1 MRKSFIAKLLL
12 IVFACGIMASAE
24 AADPTSIN
32 RLMEASG
39 LAVQVP
45 ALVESSRGLVLMAL
59 SEADIEPGMRQT
71 VQARVSRVL
80 EPSAFVEAVASELER
95 DLTAEDVEAL
105 LAWFESDVGRRL
117 TAAEERATNV
127 AAALDLMFR
136 IDTLMQDTERVAF
149 MREFTDSINGADGS
163 VRQATYATLLT
174 MAALWDIDH
183 PGTPFNLP
191 AIRVY
196 LRGFQES
203 VRAEMEE
210 QTVISFVYT
219 YREIDRV
226 DLQLYKEF
234 LATPVAKKFSEVFW
248 WALDR
253 QYELA
258 AVELAQTSSTPV
270 AARTMTAEIG
280 ASWADAGVADLTT
293 SDSGDDSA
301 C

>member
-24 AADPTSIN
+24 AADPASIN

-80 EPSAFVEAVASELER
+80 EPSAFVEAVPSELER

-280 ASWADAGVADLTT
+280 AS
-293 SDSGDDSA
+293 
-301 C
+301 